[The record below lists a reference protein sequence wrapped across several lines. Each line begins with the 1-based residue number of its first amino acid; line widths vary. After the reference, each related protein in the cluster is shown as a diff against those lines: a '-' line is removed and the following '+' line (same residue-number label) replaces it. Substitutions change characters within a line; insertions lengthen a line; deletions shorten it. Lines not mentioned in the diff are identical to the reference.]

1 MQDYPPSPLSGGQ
14 KLWALQWFGLHSAAG
29 GTAKSAFQNKEP
41 PLLPLANFWLDSL
54 SKDLLLHLF
63 CPKANSI
70 GWYLPFRRLTGFISL
85 RTHA

>member
-1 MQDYPPSPLSGGQ
+1 MQDYPPSPSLEVRNSGPSSGLVCTQ
-14 KLWALQWFGLHSAAG
+14 QLGELPKLPFKIRSLHYY
-29 GTAKSAFQNKEP
+29 
-41 PLLPLANFWLDSL
+41 PLANFWLDSL

>member
-1 MQDYPPSPLSGGQ
+1 MQDYPPSPSLEVRNSGPSSGLVCTQ
-14 KLWALQWFGLHSAAG
+14 QLGELPKLPFKIRSLHYY
-29 GTAKSAFQNKEP
+29 
-41 PLLPLANFWLDSL
+41 PLANFWLDSL

-63 CPKANSI
+63 CPKANST